1 MDNIKSLIR
10 ENIKN
15 LSPYSSAREEYTGTE
30 GVFLDANENPYGKLN
45 RYPDPYQWRLKQI
58 LSSQKKVGI
67 ENILI
72 GNGSD
77 EIIDLVQRVFCEPN
91 QDKIIICQPTYGMYE
106 VYANINNLE
115 IISIPLT
122 EDFQLNTEAILA
134 QNAKILYLCSP
145 NNPTGNSLE
154 NLEHIIENFN
164 GIVFLDEAY
173 IDFCDQPSLVS
184 KIKQFP
190 NLIVSQTFSKARGL
204 AAARIGIAYASAEII
219 TFLSKVKPP
228 YNVSQLNQEAAV
240 QSLADDS
247 IFKSNIQLIKSERE
261 LVEKSLL
268 ELDFVSKIYPSEAN
282 FLLVQMENATA
293 VYNSLIEQQIITRNR
308 SSVIEN
314 TIRITIGTPRENQ
327 LLIYTLQLLEV
338 EMLNKIQLK

>member
-1 MDNIKSLIR
+1 MDNIINLIR
-10 ENIKN
+10 KNI
-15 LSPYSSAREEYTGTE
+15 LSLTPYSSARDEYKSNQGI
-30 GVFLDANENPYGKLN
+30 FLDANENPFGNLN

-91 QDKIIICQPTYGMYE
+91 EDKIIICPPTYGMYE
-106 VYANINNLE
+106 VYGNINNLE

-134 QNAKILYLCSP
+134 QSAKILYLCSP

-154 NLEHIIENFN
+154 KLGYIIENFN

-173 IDFCDQPSLVS
+173 IDFSEQPSLVS

-204 AAARIGIAYASAEII
+204 AAVRIGIAYANETII
-219 TFLSKVKPP
+219 SMINKVKPP

-240 QSLADDS
+240 KSLASDDD
-247 IFKSNIQLIKSERE
+247 FKSKIQLIISERE
-261 LVEKSLL
+261 ILKQSLL
-268 ELDFVSKIYPSEAN
+268 ALDFVTKIYPSDAN
-282 FLLVQMENATA
+282 FLLVEMENATA
-293 VYNSLIEQQIITRNR
+293 IYNSLIEQQIITRNR
-308 SSVIEN
+308 SSVVEN

-327 LLIYTLQLLEV
+327 QLIYALQLV
-338 EMLNKIQLK
+338 TS

>member
-1 MDNIKSLIR
+1 MDNITNLIR
-10 ENIKN
+10 KNI
-15 LSPYSSAREEYTGTE
+15 LSLTPYSSARDEYKSNQGI
-30 GVFLDANENPYGKLN
+30 FLDANENPFGNLN

-91 QDKIIICQPTYGMYE
+91 QDQIIICPPTYGMYE

-145 NNPTGNSLE
+145 NNPTGNSLK
-154 NLEHIIENFN
+154 NLEYIIENFN

-173 IDFCDQPSLVS
+173 IDFSEQPSLVS

-204 AAARIGIAYASAEII
+204 AAVRVGIAYANETII
-219 TFLSKVKPP
+219 SVMNKVKPP

-240 QSLADDS
+240 QSLASDDE
-247 IFKSNIQLIKSERE
+247 FKSNVQLIKSERE
-261 LVEKSLL
+261 LLKQSLL
-268 ELDFVSKIYPSEAN
+268 ALDFVTKIYPSDAN
-282 FLLVQMENATA
+282 FLLVEMENATA
-293 VYNSLIEQQIITRNR
+293 IYNSLIEQQIITRNR
-308 SSVIEN
+308 SSVVEN

-327 LLIYTLQLLEV
+327 QLVYALQLV
-338 EMLNKIQLK
+338 TS

>member
-1 MDNIKSLIR
+1 MDNITNLIR
-10 ENIKN
+10 KNI
-15 LSPYSSAREEYTGTE
+15 LSLKPYSSARDEYKSNQGI
-30 GVFLDANENPYGKLN
+30 FLDANENPFGNLN
-45 RYPDPYQWRLKQI
+45 RYPDPHQWRLKQI

-91 QDKIIICQPTYGMYE
+91 EDKIIICPPTYGMYE
-106 VYANINNLE
+106 VYANINNVDL
-115 IISIPLT
+115 ISIPLT
-122 EDFQLNTEAILA
+122 ENFQLNTEAILA
-134 QNAKILYLCSP
+134 QKAKILYLCSP

-154 NLEHIIENFN
+154 NLEYIIENFN

-173 IDFCDQPSLVS
+173 IDFSEQPSLVS
-184 KIKQFP
+184 KIKQYS

-204 AAARIGIAYASAEII
+204 AAVRVGIAYANETII
-219 TFLSKVKPP
+219 SVMNKVKPP

-240 QSLADDS
+240 KSLADEAN
-247 IFKSNIQLIKSERE
+247 FKANVDLIKVERE
-261 LVEKSLL
+261 LLKKSLL
-268 ELDFVSKIYPSEAN
+268 ALDFVIKIYPSEAN
-282 FLLVQMENATA
+282 FLLVEMENAIA

-308 SSVIEN
+308 SSVVQN

-327 LLIYTLQLLEV
+327 QLLYALQLITV
-338 EMLNKIQLK
+338 

>member
-1 MDNIKSLIR
+1 MDSIINLIR
-10 ENIKN
+10 KNI
-15 LSPYSSAREEYTGTE
+15 LSLTPYSSARDEYKSNLGI
-30 GVFLDANENPYGKLN
+30 FLDANENPFGNLN

-67 ENILI
+67 ENIII

-91 QDKIIICQPTYGMYE
+91 EDAVIICPPTYGMYE

-122 EDFQLNTEAILA
+122 DDFQLNSDAILA
-134 QNAKILYLCSP
+134 TKAKILYLCSP
-145 NNPTGNSLE
+145 NNPTGNSLK
-154 NLEHIIENFN
+154 NLEYIIANFN

-173 IDFCDQPSLVS
+173 IDFSEQTSLVS
-184 KIKQFP
+184 KIKHYP

-204 AAARIGIAYASAEII
+204 AAARIGIAYANETII
-219 TFLSKVKPP
+219 SVMNKVKLP

-240 QSLADDS
+240 QSLADEAD
-247 IFKSNIQLIKSERE
+247 FKSKVQLIISERE
-261 LVEKSLL
+261 LLKQSLL
-268 ELDFVSKIYPSEAN
+268 ALDFVTKIYPSGAN
-282 FLLVQMENATA
+282 FLLVEMENATA
-293 VYNSLIEQQIITRNR
+293 IYNSLIEQQIITRNR
-308 SSVIEN
+308 SSVVEN

-327 LLIYTLQLLEV
+327 QLLYALQLITV
-338 EMLNKIQLK
+338 

>member
-1 MDNIKSLIR
+1 MDNITNLIR
-10 ENIKN
+10 KNI
-15 LSPYSSAREEYTGTE
+15 LSLTPYSSARDEYKSNQGI
-30 GVFLDANENPYGKLN
+30 FLDANENPFGNLN

-58 LSSQKKVGI
+58 LSGQKKVGI

-91 QDKIIICQPTYGMYE
+91 EDKIIICPPTYGMYE
-106 VYANINNLE
+106 VYGNINNLE

-134 QNAKILYLCSP
+134 QSAKILYLCSP

-154 NLEHIIENFN
+154 KLGYIIENFN

-173 IDFCDQPSLVS
+173 IDFSEQPSLVS

-204 AAARIGIAYASAEII
+204 AAVRVGIAYANEKII
-219 TFLSKVKPP
+219 SVMNKVKPP

-240 QSLADDS
+240 QSLASDDE
-247 IFKSNIQLIKSERE
+247 FKSNVQLIKSERE
-261 LVEKSLL
+261 LLKQSLL
-268 ELDFVSKIYPSEAN
+268 ALDFVTKIYPSDAN
-282 FLLVQMENATA
+282 FLLVEMENATA
-293 VYNSLIEQQIITRNR
+293 IYNSLIEQQIITRNR
-308 SSVIEN
+308 SSVVEN

-327 LLIYTLQLLEV
+327 QLVYALQLV
-338 EMLNKIQLK
+338 TS

>member
-1 MDNIKSLIR
+1 MDNITNLIR
-10 ENIKN
+10 KNI
-15 LSPYSSAREEYTGTE
+15 LSLTPYSSARDEYKSNQGI
-30 GVFLDANENPYGKLN
+30 FLDANENPFGNLN

-91 QDKIIICQPTYGMYE
+91 EDKIIICPPTYGMYE
-106 VYANINNLE
+106 VYANINNLG

-122 EDFQLNTEAILA
+122 EDFQLNTEAVLA
-134 QNAKILYLCSP
+134 QKAKVLYLCSP
-145 NNPTGNSLE
+145 NNPTGNAIE
-154 NLEHIIENFN
+154 NLEYIIENFN

-173 IDFCDQPSLVS
+173 IDFSEQPSLVS
-184 KIKQFP
+184 KIKQYP

-204 AAARIGIAYASAEII
+204 AAVRVGTAYANETII
-219 TFLSKVKPP
+219 SVMNKVKPP

-240 QSLADDS
+240 KSLADEAT
-247 IFKSNIQLIKSERE
+247 FKSNVELLKSERE
-261 LVEKSLL
+261 NLRETLL
-268 ELDFVSKIYPSEAN
+268 TLDFVNKVYPSEAN
-282 FLLVQMENATA
+282 FLLVEMKNATA
-293 VYNSLIEQQIITRNR
+293 VYKSLIEQQIITRNR
-308 SSVIEN
+308 SSVVQN

-327 LLIYTLQLLEV
+327 QLVYALQLV
-338 EMLNKIQLK
+338 TT

>member
-1 MDNIKSLIR
+1 MDNIINLIR
-10 ENIKN
+10 KNI
-15 LSPYSSAREEYTGTE
+15 LSLTPYSSARDEYKSNQGI
-30 GVFLDANENPYGKLN
+30 FLDANENPFGNLN

-91 QDKIIICQPTYGMYE
+91 QDQIIICPPTYGMYE

-154 NLEHIIENFN
+154 KLGYIIENFN

-173 IDFCDQPSLVS
+173 IDFSEQPSLVS

-204 AAARIGIAYASAEII
+204 AAVRIGIAYANETII
-219 TFLSKVKPP
+219 SMINKVKPP

-240 QSLADDS
+240 KSLASDDD
-247 IFKSNIQLIKSERE
+247 FKSKIQLIISERE
-261 LVEKSLL
+261 ILKQSLL
-268 ELDFVSKIYPSEAN
+268 ALDFVTKIYPSDAN
-282 FLLVQMENATA
+282 FLLVEMENATA
-293 VYNSLIEQQIITRNR
+293 IYNSLIEQQIITRNR
-308 SSVIEN
+308 SSVVEN

-327 LLIYTLQLLEV
+327 QLVYALQLV
-338 EMLNKIQLK
+338 TS

>member
-1 MDNIKSLIR
+1 MDNITNLIR
-10 ENIKN
+10 KNI
-15 LSPYSSAREEYTGTE
+15 LTLTPYSSARDEYKSNE
-30 GVFLDANENPYGKLN
+30 GIFLDANENPFGNLN

-91 QDKIIICQPTYGMYE
+91 KDKIIICPPTYGMYE
-106 VYANINNLE
+106 VYANINNLDV
-115 IISIPLT
+115 ITIPLT
-122 EDFQLNTEAILA
+122 KDFQLDAETILA

-154 NLEHIIENFN
+154 NLDYIIGNFN

-173 IDFCDQPSLVS
+173 IDFSDQTSLVS
-184 KIKQFP
+184 KIKQYP

-204 AAARIGIAYASAEII
+204 AAVRVGIAYASDTII
-219 TFLSKVKPP
+219 SVMNKVKPP

-240 QSLADDS
+240 QSLANETD
-247 IFKSNIQLIKSERE
+247 FKSNVQLIKSERE
-261 LVEKSLL
+261 LLKQSLL
-268 ELDFVSKIYPSEAN
+268 VLDFVTKIYPSEAN
-282 FLLVQMENATA
+282 FLLVEMENASA
-293 VYNSLIEQQIITRNR
+293 IYNSLIEQQIITRNR
-308 SSVIEN
+308 SSVVDN
-314 TIRITIGTPRENQ
+314 TIRITIGTPSENQ
-327 LLIYTLQLLEV
+327 QLLYA
-338 EMLNKIQLK
+338 LNLVIS

>member
-1 MDNIKSLIR
+1 MDNITNLIR
-10 ENIKN
+10 KNI
-15 LSPYSSAREEYTGTE
+15 LSLTPYSSARDEYKSNQGI
-30 GVFLDANENPYGKLN
+30 FLDANENPFGNLN

-91 QDKIIICQPTYGMYE
+91 QDQIIICPPTYGMYE

-122 EDFQLNTEAILA
+122 EDFQLNSEAILA

-145 NNPTGNSLE
+145 NNPTGNSLR
-154 NLEHIIENFN
+154 NLEYIIENFN

-173 IDFCDQPSLVS
+173 IDFSEQPSVVS
-184 KIKQFP
+184 KIKKYS

-204 AAARIGIAYASAEII
+204 AAVRVGIAFANETII
-219 TFLSKVKPP
+219 SVMNKVKPP

-240 QSLADDS
+240 QSLASDDE
-247 IFKSNIQLIKSERE
+247 FKSNVQLIKSERE
-261 LVEKSLL
+261 LLKQSLL
-268 ELDFVSKIYPSEAN
+268 ALDFVTKIYPSEAN
-282 FLLVQMENATA
+282 FLLIEMENATA
-293 VYNSLIEQQIITRNR
+293 IYNSLIEQQIITRNR
-308 SSVIEN
+308 SSVVEN

-327 LLIYTLQLLEV
+327 QLLYA
-338 EMLNKIQLK
+338 LNLVMS

>member
-1 MDNIKSLIR
+1 MDNITNLIR
-10 ENIKN
+10 KNI
-15 LSPYSSAREEYTGTE
+15 LSLTPYSSARDECKSNQGI
-30 GVFLDANENPYGKLN
+30 FLDANENPFGNLN

-58 LSSQKKVGI
+58 LSSQKKVRI

-91 QDKIIICQPTYGMYE
+91 EDKIIICPPTYGMYE

-145 NNPTGNSLE
+145 NNPTGNSLK
-154 NLEHIIENFN
+154 NLEYIIENFN
-164 GIVFLDEAY
+164 GVVFLDEAY
-173 IDFCDQPSLVS
+173 IDFSEQPSFVS
-184 KIKQFP
+184 KIKKYP

-204 AAARIGIAYASAEII
+204 AAVRVGIAYANETII
-219 TFLSKVKPP
+219 SVMNKVKPP

-240 QSLADDS
+240 QSLARDDE
-247 IFKSNIQLIKSERE
+247 FKSNVQLIKSERE
-261 LVEKSLL
+261 LLKQSLL
-268 ELDFVSKIYPSEAN
+268 ALDFVTKIYPSDAN
-282 FLLVQMENATA
+282 FLLAEMENATA
-293 VYNSLIEQQIITRNR
+293 IYNSLIEQQIITRNR
-308 SSVIEN
+308 SSVVEN

-327 LLIYTLQLLEV
+327 QLVYALQLV
-338 EMLNKIQLK
+338 TS

>member
-1 MDNIKSLIR
+1 MDNITNLIR
-10 ENIKN
+10 KNI
-15 LSPYSSAREEYTGTE
+15 LSLTPYSSARDEYKSNE
-30 GVFLDANENPYGKLN
+30 GIFLDANENPFGKLN

-91 QDKIIICQPTYGMYE
+91 EDKIIICPPTYGMYE
-106 VYANINNLE
+106 VYGNINNLE

-134 QNAKILYLCSP
+134 TKAKILHLCSP

-154 NLEHIIENFN
+154 NLEFIIENFN

-173 IDFCDQPSLVS
+173 IDFSEQPSLVS
-184 KIKQFP
+184 KIKQYP

-204 AAARIGIAYASAEII
+204 AAVRVGIAYASDTII
-219 TFLSKVKPP
+219 SVLNKVKPP

-240 QSLADDS
+240 QSLADEAN
-247 IFKSNIQLIKSERE
+247 FKSNVQLIKSERE
-261 LVEKSLL
+261 LLKQSLL
-268 ELDFVSKIYPSEAN
+268 ALDFVSKIYPSDAN
-282 FLLVQMENATA
+282 FLLVEMENATA
-293 VYNSLIEQQIITRNR
+293 IYNSLIEQQIITRNR
-308 SSVIEN
+308 SSVVEN

-327 LLIYTLQLLEV
+327 QLLYA
-338 EMLNKIQLK
+338 LNLVMS

>member
-1 MDNIKSLIR
+1 MDNINNLIR
-10 ENIKN
+10 KNI
-15 LSPYSSAREEYTGTE
+15 LSLTPYSSARDEYKSNQGI
-30 GVFLDANENPYGKLN
+30 FLDANENPFGNLN
-45 RYPDPYQWRLKQI
+45 RYPDPYQWRFKQL
-58 LSSQKKVGI
+58 LSSQKKVAI

-91 QDKIIICQPTYGMYE
+91 EDKIIICPPTYGMYE

-122 EDFQLNTEAILA
+122 KDFQLNVEAILA
-134 QNAKILYLCSP
+134 ENAKVLYLCSP

-154 NLEHIIENFN
+154 NLEYIIESFN

-173 IDFCDQPSLVS
+173 IDFSAQLSLVS

-204 AAARIGIAYASAEII
+204 AAVRIGIAYANETII
-219 TFLSKVKPP
+219 SVINKVKPP

-240 QSLADDS
+240 QSLANEADY
-247 IFKSNIQLIKSERE
+247 KSNVQLIKSERE
-261 LVEKSLL
+261 LLKQSLL
-268 ELDFVSKIYPSEAN
+268 ALDFVTKVYPSEAN
-282 FLLVQMENATA
+282 FLLVEMENATSI
-293 VYNSLIEQQIITRNR
+293 YSSLIEQQIITRNR
-308 SSVIEN
+308 SSVVEN
-314 TIRITIGTPRENQ
+314 TIRITIGTPSENQ
-327 LLIYTLQLLEV
+327 QFLYA
-338 EMLNKIQLK
+338 LNLVMS

>member
-1 MDNIKSLIR
+1 MKSITNLIR
-10 ENIKN
+10 KNI
-15 LSPYSSAREEYTGTE
+15 LSLTPYSSARDEYKSNQGI
-30 GVFLDANENPYGKLN
+30 FLDANENPFGNLN

-67 ENILI
+67 ENIII

-91 QDKIIICQPTYGMYE
+91 EDTIIICPPTYGMYE
-106 VYANINNLE
+106 VYANINNVGV
-115 IISIPLT
+115 ISIPLT
-122 EDFQLNTEAILA
+122 EDFQLNTEAIVA
-134 QNAKILYLCSP
+134 TKAKILYLCSP

-154 NLEHIIENFN
+154 NLEYIIENFN

-173 IDFCDQPSLVS
+173 IDFSEQASLVS

-204 AAARIGIAYASAEII
+204 AAARIGIGYANETII
-219 TFLSKVKPP
+219 SFLNKVKPP

-240 QSLADDS
+240 QSLADEAN
-247 IFKSNIQLIKSERE
+247 FKSKVQLIISERE
-261 LVEKSLL
+261 VLKQSLL
-268 ELDFVSKIYPSEAN
+268 ALDFVIRIYPSDAN
-282 FLLVQMENATA
+282 FLLVEMENATTI
-293 VYNSLIEQQIITRNR
+293 YNSLIEQQIITRNR
-308 SSVIEN
+308 SSVVEN

-327 LLIYTLQLLEV
+327 QLVYALQLV
-338 EMLNKIQLK
+338 IS

>member
-1 MDNIKSLIR
+1 MDNIINLIR
-10 ENIKN
+10 KNI
-15 LSPYSSAREEYTGTE
+15 LSLTPYSSARDEYKSNQGI
-30 GVFLDANENPYGKLN
+30 FLDANENPFGNLN

-91 QDKIIICQPTYGMYE
+91 EDKIIICPPTYGMYE
-106 VYANINNLE
+106 VYGNINNLE

-134 QNAKILYLCSP
+134 QSAKILYLCSP

-154 NLEHIIENFN
+154 KLGYIIENFN

-173 IDFCDQPSLVS
+173 IDFSEQPSLVS

-204 AAARIGIAYASAEII
+204 AAVRIGIAYANETII
-219 TFLSKVKPP
+219 SMINKVKPP

-240 QSLADDS
+240 KSLASDDD
-247 IFKSNIQLIKSERE
+247 FKSKIQLIISERE
-261 LVEKSLL
+261 ILKQSLL
-268 ELDFVSKIYPSEAN
+268 ALDFVTKIYPSDAN
-282 FLLVQMENATA
+282 FLLVEMENATA
-293 VYNSLIEQQIITRNR
+293 IYNSLIEQQIITRNR
-308 SSVIEN
+308 SSVVEN

-327 LLIYTLQLLEV
+327 QLVYALQLV
-338 EMLNKIQLK
+338 TS